1 MIRDKQTKT
10 FPYIFVQEKQNK
22 KYTGLNYSIC
32 SYTQIFFVE
41 KLLFFERKKCGSI
54 HYTVYCVCYHSHTM
68 LIAQIKSEENKK
80 NLTICGLNAFS
91 LHMTNL

>member
-41 KLLFFERKKCGSI
+41 KLIFFERKKCGSI
-54 HYTVYCVCYHSHTM
+54 QYTVFAIIHIQCSLLKSKVKK
-68 LIAQIKSEENKK
+68 IKK
-80 NLTICGLNAFS
+80 I
-91 LHMTNL
+91 